1 MKFTKHV
8 LFTSLA
14 TALSMPAIAE
24 EQAPIIVTATR
35 TAQTTD
41 NTLASVTVITR
52 QDIER
57 MQANSLVDVLQQTM
71 SIDFVENGSYGKKS
85 QIYMRGTNKD
95 HVLVLIDGAKAGS
108 MTTGEVR
115 YSAIPLSQIERI
127 EIVRGSRS
135 SLYGSD
141 AIGGVIQIFTRKG
154 DGTSKT
160 NFKIGAGS
168 ENTSSLNIGHRGG
181 DSETNYSI
189 QLEHFNTDGI
199 NVRQDKNTDDDGF
212 SNDSISANVQHK
224 LSDKALLDVKVMHAD
239 GKTYYDGSPY
249 TSDFFDDFIQQSI
262 NASLNYTA
270 SKNWITK
277 LTASQFKDEREIFEN
292 NVAGNFYNTKRQNL
306 LWQNDFTLDESQLLT
321 VGLNQQKDELS
332 TNVVYGALTRTN
344 DSVFV
349 QYQWFGDS
357 QNMTVGGRSDRYTE
371 YGQQNSGN
379 IAWGVELNKELRL
392 HAAYATAFKA
402 PTFNQQYNATSG
414 NLNIKPETS
423 TSAEV
428 GITGSLTNGEWQ
440 VNAFQNDITN
450 LIAYVSPRYENV
462 DKARIKGLEAS
473 VKTMIGKWLT
483 QANVSLLSPK
493 DANTDKLLRRRAEQ
507 HLSISADRT
516 WDNWGIGGTIVA
528 KSERYDSVDEKN
540 RLPGYTVLNIRSTYK
555 INKKWAVNAKIDN
568 LLEEEY
574 QTLRN
579 YSLAGRTF
587 FISVSYS
594 E

>member
-1 MKFTKHV
+1 MKFNKHV
-8 LFTSLA
+8 LFT
-14 TALSMPAIAE
+14 ALVTTLCVPAMAE
-24 EQAPIIVTATR
+24 EQYPIIVTATR

-41 NTLASVTVITR
+41 NTLASVSVITR

-71 SIDFVENGSYGKKS
+71 SIDFVENGSYGKNS

-108 MTTGEVR
+108 MTTGAVR

-127 EIVRGSRS
+127 EVVRGSRS

-141 AIGGVIQIFTRKG
+141 AIGGVIQIFTRKAE
-154 DGTSKT
+154 GTSKT
-160 NFKIGAGS
+160 NFKVGTGS
-168 ENTSSLNIGHRGG
+168 QNTSSLNIGHRGG

-189 QLEHFNTDGI
+189 QVEHFNTDGI

-212 SNDSISANVQHK
+212 TNDSISANIQHK
-224 LSDKALLDVKVMHAD
+224 LSDKALLDVKVMHVD

-249 TSDFFDDFIQQSI
+249 TSDLFDDYIQQSI
-262 NASLNYTA
+262 NTSLNYIA
-270 SKNWITK
+270 SKKWVTK
-277 LTASQFKDEREIFEN
+277 LTASQFKDEREIFKN
-292 NVAGNFYNTKRQNL
+292 NVADNFYDTKRQNL
-306 LWQNDFTLDESQLLT
+306 LWQNDFTLDDSQLLT

-332 TNVVYGALTRTN
+332 TNVTYGALTRTN

-357 QNMTVGGRSDRYTE
+357 QNMTIGGRSDRYTE
-371 YGQQNSGN
+371 YGQQDTGN
-379 IAWGVELNKELRL
+379 IAWGLTLNKELRL

-402 PTFNQQYNATSG
+402 PTFNQQYNASSG
-414 NLNIKPETS
+414 NLNIQPETS
-423 TSAEV
+423 TNSEV
-428 GITGSLTNGEWQ
+428 GITGSLANGEWQ
-440 VNAFQNDITN
+440 VNAFQNDIN
-450 LIAYVSPRYENV
+450 KLITYVSGKYENV
-462 DKARIKGLEAS
+462 NRARIKGLEAS
-473 VKTMIGKWLT
+473 VKTMMGKWLT
-483 QANVSLLSPK
+483 QANISLLSPK
-493 DANTDKLLRRRAEQ
+493 DADSDKLLRRRAEQ
-507 HLSISADRT
+507 HLSVSADRT
-516 WDNWGIGGTIVA
+516 FGNFGIGGTIIT

-540 RLPGYTVLNIRSTYK
+540 RLDGYTVLNVRSTYK
-555 INKKWAVNAKIDN
+555 INKKWAINAKIDN
-568 LLEEEY
+568 LLKEEY